1 MRVTCHKAKQ
11 LLVFPVSLVI
21 KTQIIL
27 MLDSITASARPKT
40 DGSDQHRISSVD
52 QAGVGVGGNLAWG
65 LTLAYASYVSGHGTQ
80 LRRVTNCLMTQ
91 TAGPGLA

>member
-11 LLVFPVSLVI
+11 QLVFPVSLVI
-21 KTQIIL
+21 KTQNIL

-40 DGSDQHRISSVD
+40 DGSNQHRISSVD

-65 LTLAYASYVSGHGTQ
+65 LTLAYASYVSGHASGTQ
-80 LRRVTNCLMTQ
+80 LHRVTNRLMTQ
-91 TAGPGLA
+91 TTRP